1 MIERI
6 KKIEENILKK
16 IDIKHKIPQLKIYE
30 QLQSGNIKIF
40 NEVNIKSECIFIL
53 KISGIWETQNSY
65 GITYK
70 FIKNNE

>member
-1 MIERI
+1 MSLNRKNKYSP
-6 KKIEENILKK
+6 KKIKVPTK
-16 IDIKHKIPQLKIYE
+16 PKASP
-30 QLQSGNIKIF
+30 